1 MSPFYLSAGERKIME
16 HFVLRMSFVNR
27 RIRDD

>member
-16 HFVLRMSFVNR
+16 HFVVRMSFVNCH
-27 RIRDD
+27 IRDD